1 MSSKSS
7 FRAEAALPA
16 TPRRRGWRAAWR
28 WAAAGLL
35 SVWSLALLAWLILHW
50 GILPRL
56 DQWRPQ
62 IEQRVG
68 QAIGAPL
75 RIGAIRVR
83 SGSWVPAF
91 DLDEVVLLDARGA
104 PALRL
109 GRVAAA
115 LSPASLLILR
125 PRLVQLHL
133 DGVEL
138 DVRRDAGGALHVA
151 GLAMDDRVAAADDG
165 RALRW
170 LLDQQEFVIRHGS
183 LRWTDEL
190 RGAPPLQLA
199 DVDLV
204 LRNDGRRHALRLDAT
219 PPPAWGERFALR
231 AKLREPL
238 RLAEAPGTPW
248 ADWRGTL
255 YADLPRADLSALGRH
270 VSLPFE
276 LAQGRGALRAWIDI
290 EHGRPA
296 GATADLALQAVTM
309 RLAPGL
315 PPLALSD
322 VQGRLTLRHA
332 DDAFEAG
339 IEALGFRTDEG
350 LLWPRSNLGLALT
363 LAPQTPAWPSAVSTA
378 AEGVAPTWERVRG
391 GGLEAD
397 RLDLAL
403 LARLAA
409 RLPLPPALHEA
420 LTALA
425 PEGRV
430 SDLSL
435 KWQGRAQAPATWQAS
450 LRAED
455 LVLAA
460 GPAGPPQARREATAG
475 RPGLRGAAVELQAS
489 ETGGQ
494 ATLRVADGA
503 LVFPGVFEQPEL
515 TLAALGAA
523 LQWQVRPGAGDA
535 PPAIELQVQE
545 ASFANADA
553 RGTLAGSWR
562 TGAGDGF
569 GDGRRYPGVIDLQG
583 RIEQGA
589 TRSVARYLP
598 LGIPPATRRW
608 VERAIG
614 DGRLRDGSFVVR
626 GDLWRFPYADGSPG
640 SFRIRGRAE
649 GMGLAYIPDEPGF
662 ASPWP
667 AMQEVAGEIEFD
679 RGSMRIRDA
688 RARVGEIALEG
699 VNGGID
705 DLTAPV
711 LQLQGHGRGPLAAML
726 GFVDTT
732 PVGGWI
738 GGALQQ
744 ARGRGDA
751 TLDLALAIPLL
762 DASASTVDGSVEL
775 AGNSLRLSPD
785 TPRLGELH
793 GRVAFSRHGFRI
805 VGARASA
812 LGGELAFEG
821 GTQDDGTLRFEGR
834 GVASAEALREGVELP
849 VLAPL
854 ARLGERLSGRAP
866 YRVELRFSDGRT
878 ELDVA
883 SSLEGLALTLP
894 APLDKPA
901 AASWPLRVRTAR
913 LGDAD
918 AEALTIEIGDRLQAR
933 YERVPEGDGWRVR
946 GGSVGIGTTAPP
958 MPASGVAAVVE
969 LPGLNVDA
977 WQAVFADRVAGVPA
991 PAQGERVRPHADG
1004 GATTI
1009 DEALWPSQ
1017 ATLRLGGLTLAGRR
1031 WRALDLELR
1040 RHRSTVETLWQ
1051 LQLRAPEA
1059 EGDVE
1064 WHQPHDA
1071 GLAGRVQARLARLVL
1086 DAGAAA
1092 AKAPARPAVDAAA
1105 GAAAA
1110 RVDATDKAAAG
1121 ATAAPRRMPSLTM
1134 HVEDFRWRGHALGRL
1149 EIEAANRIPAS
1160 ASPRAAARQ
1169 WQLDRLRIAND
1180 DAELDGRGRWSPV
1193 HGMTLDFGLALAD
1206 SGRLLARMGVPGA
1219 LSGGKGRIDGTLGWA
1234 GSPLVPDLPS
1244 LDGSLR
1250 LALQQGRFLQAEPGV
1265 ARLLGVLSLQ
1275 SLPRRLLLDFRD
1287 VFQEGFAFDRV
1298 SGDVRIERG
1307 VAATDNLRLLGVQAG
1322 VLVEGRADLRAE
1334 TQDLRI
1340 VVVPELNVGSASLA
1354 YAAINP
1360 VVGLGSFVAQLLLRE
1375 PMMAAGTREFRVDGS
1390 WSDPQVQRVERVAAS
1405 PAVAASPGTAA
1416 GAASPA
1422 AAPAAPPAAGT
1433 VAPPAAGTADVGATA
1448 ASAADNPRSAPQTQE
1463 PVPR

>member
-1 MSSKSS
+1 MSSKPS
-7 FRAEAALPA
+7 FRAEAAPPA
-16 TPRRRGWRAAWR
+16 TPRRRGWRVAWR

-35 SVWSLALLAWLILHW
+35 SLWSLALLAWLILHW

-75 RIGAIRVR
+75 RIGAIRAR
-83 SGSWVPAF
+83 TGSWVPAF
-91 DLDEVVLLDARGA
+91 ELDEVVLLDARGA

-115 LSPASLLILR
+115 LSPASLLVLR
-125 PRLVQLHL
+125 PRLAQLHV

-151 GLAMDDRVAAADDG
+151 GLAMDGQAAAEDDS

-170 LLDQQEFVIRHGS
+170 LLDQQEFVIRRGT

-204 LRNDGRRHALRLDAT
+204 LRHEGRRHALRLDAT
-219 PPPAWGERFALR
+219 PPPSWGTRLALR
-231 AKLREPL
+231 AKLRAPL
-238 RLAEAPGTPW
+238 RLADVPGPPW
-248 ADWRGTL
+248 ADWRGTV
-255 YADLPRADLSALGRH
+255 YADLPSADLSALGRH
-270 VSLPFE
+270 VTLPFE
-276 LAQGRGALRAWIDI
+276 LAQGRGALRAWIDV
-290 EHGRPA
+290 ERGRPV
-296 GATADLALQAVTM
+296 GATADLALQAVTL

-315 PPLALSD
+315 PPLALSR
-322 VQGRLTLRHA
+322 VQGRVTLRHTA
-332 DDAFEAG
+332 DAFEAG
-339 IEALGFRTDEG
+339 IESLGFQTDEG
-350 LLWPRSNLGLALT
+350 LVWPRSNLGLALALSPQRQASPGAAT
-363 LAPQTPAWPSAVSTA
+363 TAPD
-378 AEGVAPTWERVRG
+378 GVGSTWERVRG
-391 GGLEAD
+391 GSLEAD
-397 RLDLAL
+397 RLDLAV

-420 LTALA
+420 LAALA
-425 PEGRV
+425 PEGGVR
-430 SDLSL
+430 DLAL
-435 KWQGRAQAPATWQAS
+435 KWQGPAQAPETWQAS

-455 LVLAA
+455 LALVA
-460 GPAGPPQARREATAG
+460 GPPGPPQARHEATAG
-475 RPGLRGAAVELQAS
+475 RPGLRGAAIELQAS

-515 TLAALGAA
+515 ALDALSAA
-523 LQWQVRPGAGDA
+523 LQWQVRPGAGNA
-535 PPAIELQVQE
+535 PPVVELTVQE

-569 GDGRRYPGVIDLQG
+569 GDGRRYPGVIDLRG
-583 RIEQGA
+583 RIVQGA

-598 LGIPPATRRW
+598 LGIPQATRRW

-626 GDLWRFPYADGSPG
+626 GDLWHFPYADGSPG
-640 SFRIRGRAE
+640 DFRIRGRAE
-649 GMGLAYIPDEPGF
+649 GMGLAYIPSEPDR

-667 AMQEVAGEIEFD
+667 AMEEVAGEIEFD

-688 RARVGEIALEG
+688 RARVGELALEG

-705 DLTAPV
+705 DLAAPV
-711 LQLQGHGRGPLAAML
+711 LQLQGRGRGPLEAML
-726 GFVDTT
+726 GFVEAT

-744 ARGRGDA
+744 AQGRGDA
-751 TLDLALAIPLL
+751 TFDLALAIPIR

-775 AGNSLRLSPD
+775 AGNTLGLGPGIPSLND
-785 TPRLGELH
+785 VQ
-793 GRVAFSRHGFRI
+793 GRVEFSRHGFRL
-805 VGARASA
+805 VGTRAGA
-812 LGGELAFEG
+812 LGGEIAIEG

-834 GVASAEALREGVELP
+834 GIASAEALRQGVDLP

-854 ARLGERLSGRAP
+854 ARLGERLTGRAP
-866 YRVELRFSDGRT
+866 YRVELRFTDGWP
-878 ELDVA
+878 EVDVQ
-883 SSLEGLALTLP
+883 SSLEGIALTLP
-894 APLDKPA
+894 APLDKPP

-918 AEALTIEIGDRLQAR
+918 AETLTVEIDGRVQAR
-933 YERVPEGDGWRVR
+933 YERVQVGDGWRVR
-946 GGSVGIGTTAPP
+946 GGSVGIGTAAPP
-958 MPASGVAAVVE
+958 LPASGVAAVVE
-969 LPGLNVDA
+969 LSGLDADA
-977 WQAVFADRVAGVPA
+977 WQAALADRVAGAPA
-991 PAQGERVRPHADG
+991 PTQGELARPRVGG
-1004 GATTI
+1004 GAAMI

-1017 ATLRLGGLTLAGRR
+1017 ATLRIGALTLAGRR
-1031 WRALDLELR
+1031 WSDVDVDLR
-1040 RHRSTVETLWQ
+1040 RHRSAAETLWQ
-1051 LQLRAPEA
+1051 LQLSAREA
-1059 EGDVE
+1059 EGGIE

-1071 GLAGRVQARLARLVL
+1071 GIAGRVQARLARLVL
-1086 DAGAAA
+1086 DA
-1092 AKAPARPAVDAAA
+1092 DAAA
-1105 GAAAA
+1105 GAAAMQA
-1110 RVDATDKAAAG
+1110 EGVDEAAAG
-1121 ATAAPRRMPSLTM
+1121 AAPAPSRMPSLAM
-1134 HVEDFRWRGHALGRL
+1134 DVEAFRWRGHALGRL
-1149 EIEAANRIPAS
+1149 EIEAANRVAAS
-1160 ASPRAAARQ
+1160 GSPRAGARQ
-1169 WQLDRLRIAND
+1169 WQLERLRIAND

-1193 HGMTLDFGLALAD
+1193 QGMTLDFGLALAD

-1219 LSGGKGRIDGTLGWA
+1219 LAGGRGRIDGTIGWA
-1234 GSPLVPDLPS
+1234 GSPLVPDLGS
-1244 LDGSLR
+1244 MQGSLR
-1250 LALQQGRFLQAEPGV
+1250 LALAQGRFLQAEPGV

-1340 VVVPELNVGSASLA
+1340 VVVPELNLGSASLA

-1375 PMMAAGTREFRVDGS
+1375 PMMAAGTREFTVGGT
-1390 WSDPQVQRVERVAAS
+1390 WSDPQVRRVERI
-1405 PAVAASPGTAA
+1405 
-1416 GAASPA
+1416 AASPA
-1422 AAPAAPPAAGT
+1422 A
-1433 VAPPAAGTADVGATA
+1433 GTAGDGDA
-1448 ASAADNPRSAPQTQE
+1448 PRPTPTTEQTE
-1463 PVPR
+1463 AR